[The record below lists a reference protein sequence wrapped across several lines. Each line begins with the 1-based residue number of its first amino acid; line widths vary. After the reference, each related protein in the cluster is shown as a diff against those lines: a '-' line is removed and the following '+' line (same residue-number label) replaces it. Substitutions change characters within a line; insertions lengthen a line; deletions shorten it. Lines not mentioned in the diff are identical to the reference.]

1 MVVVKSKQLSWTMLL
16 FLGIGYFSIMSHLEI
31 NYFLKSLIV
40 VMPLQ
45 IAAIVYVTYIRW
57 SRRHARH
64 GTIN

>member
-1 MVVVKSKQLSWTMLL
+1 
-16 FLGIGYFSIMSHLEI
+16 MSHLEI